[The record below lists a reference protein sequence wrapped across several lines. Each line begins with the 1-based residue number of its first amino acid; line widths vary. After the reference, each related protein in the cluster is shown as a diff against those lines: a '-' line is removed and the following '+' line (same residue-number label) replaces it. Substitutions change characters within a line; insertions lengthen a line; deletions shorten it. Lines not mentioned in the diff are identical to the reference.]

1 MKLLTKKKQK
11 RLMFDLLDIF
21 LMGSD
26 ALKAVG
32 TRQPMDPAQALQRQ
46 KKMID
51 AAMDAAN
58 IIRGFYGNR
67 LLMEANKQWQQL
79 EQQHGFPLK
88 LKDERQGGQDVKE
101 ALDTIAGLDIEL
113 VEQYSAQDY
122 DRWRRAVQT
131 LQRFL
136 QPILTDSKPNE

>member
-1 MKLLTKKKQK
+1 MKLLTKKKQE
-11 RLMFDLLDIF
+11 RLMRDLLDIY

-32 TRQPMDPAQALQRQ
+32 TRQPIDELQALHRQ
-46 KKMID
+46 MKMID

-58 IIRGFYGNR
+58 IIQGFYGNR
-67 LLMEANKQWQQL
+67 LLMEVDRRKAEL
-79 EQQHGFPLK
+79 EQQRGFPMK
-88 LKDERQGGQDVKE
+88 LKDERQGGQDIKE
-101 ALDTIAGLDIEL
+101 ALDTITGLDIEL

-136 QPILTDSKPNE
+136 QPISTDHKQIK